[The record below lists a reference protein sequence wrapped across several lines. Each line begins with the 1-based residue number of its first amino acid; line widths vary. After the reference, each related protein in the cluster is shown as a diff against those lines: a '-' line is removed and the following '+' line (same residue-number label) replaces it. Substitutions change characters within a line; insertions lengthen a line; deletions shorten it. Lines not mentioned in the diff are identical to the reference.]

1 MSFLSC
7 YHMSL
12 TSRGLFHSKFLEIG
26 QFYASV
32 SGCMIVNETDVN
44 VTVIYLFKKHF
55 TISASKPQSIST
67 QVTI

>member
-1 MSFLSC
+1 
-7 YHMSL
+7 
-12 TSRGLFHSKFLEIG
+12 
-26 QFYASV
+26 
-32 SGCMIVNETDVN
+32 MIVNETDVN